1 MWEAFEPGSGRKSTR
16 ERLLCVIS
24 LQCNGRNRV
33 DNITVWCFTL
43 WWEWFSFRQSV
54 SPGLAV
60 HQPGCILHL
69 QSKQCVMFGDTCK
82 CSVSKKSLFLG
93 ARGAKVL
100 AFGASGLCRRS
111 NTVVCSVL
119 CLHYIPSVRRID
131 CTSCVNCMPFYTWR
145 HTLHSR
151 KARPLHIFACF
162 SLITKFRRWKEGNWI
177 MPNWQLFET

>member
-24 LQCNGRNRV
+24 LHCNGAIVLITLQFGDLHFGGSDPPFARV
-33 DNITVWCFTL
+33 YHQAWLLTNVVAHFTCRASNVWCM
-43 WWEWFSFRQSV
+43 ESHASVQSRK
-54 SPGLAV
+54 SPYFW
-60 HQPGCILHL
+60 
-69 QSKQCVMFGDTCK
+69 K
-82 CSVSKKSLFLG
+82 
-93 ARGAKVL
+93 RGAPRSLLLEQV
-100 AFGASGLCRRS
+100 AFAGAP
-111 NTVVCSVL
+111 TQPYVVFCA
-119 CLHYIPSVRRID
+119 YIPSDRRID
-131 CTSCVNCMPFYTWR
+131 CTPCVNCIPFYTWR